1 MKELLT
7 SDIYQV
13 RSSYMLD
20 LTGYKTLLQ
29 LYQPLLGMEATALY
43 LTLNSELDQM
53 TLTKSPALISRLC
66 KICGF
71 SLNSLQDAFNKLEA
85 VGLVCSYVK
94 QKNDNRYLFDL
105 QMPLSPQEFMNHR
118 ILNSLL
124 KERLK
129 DEYEKTVATFQVYNV
144 NLNDYQEITSSFTD
158 VFEIHLSDKK
168 VLQTK
173 KYKQKIHNSIENNYD
188 LTLFYQGLENLQLSK
203 KMFTADDEKAIQQLG
218 ILYHINALD
227 MQDLVKQ
234 SMVENHLNSRLLA
247 QNCRNYY
254 DLKIPEKFT
263 EVFHKQSPLLQ
274 SEKQGESSLQK
285 HIYYLENISPY
296 DLLKDKMGGKEPLK
310 RDLQVIESVLTTLQ
324 LEPGVVNV
332 LIETTLQKCDQSLP
346 KNFIEALGSQWKRKK
361 IKTVQEAIEEGK
373 AYLKYQSQKH
383 HDWDDFTKDIQ
394 IVSQEKSTA
403 DNIDEDALALLEKY
417 D

>member
-158 VFEIHLSDKK
+158 VFEIHLNDKK

>member
-1 MKELLT
+1 MKKLLT
-7 SDIYQV
+7 SDVYQV

-20 LTGYKTLLQ
+20 LTGYKTVLQ
-29 LYQPLLGMEATALY
+29 LYQPLIGMEATALY

-53 TLTKSPALISRLC
+53 TLTKSPSLISRLC
-66 KICGF
+66 KLSGF
-71 SLNSLQDAFNKLEA
+71 SLNSLQESFDKLEA

-94 QKNDNRYLFDL
+94 QTNDNRYLFDL
-105 QMPLSPQEFMNHR
+105 KMPLSPQEFINHQ
-118 ILNSLL
+118 ILNRLL
-124 KERLK
+124 KDRLK
-129 DEYEKTVATFQVYNV
+129 DEYEKTIAIFQTYNV
-144 NLNDYQEITSSFTD
+144 NLNDYQEMTASFTD
-158 VFEIHLSDKK
+158 VFEIHHHEKNILKE
-168 VLQTK
+168 K
-173 KYKQKIHNSIENNYD
+173 KYKQKIHNSIENSYD
-188 LTLFYQGLENLQLSK
+188 LTLFYQGIENLQLSK
-203 KMFTADDEKAIQQLG
+203 KMFDQEDEKIIQQLG

-234 SMVENHLNSRLLA
+234 SMIENHLNSRLLA

-254 DLKIPEKFT
+254 DLKMPEKFT

-310 RDLQVIESVLTTLQ
+310 RDLQVVESVLTTLQ

-332 LIETTLQKCDQSLP
+332 LIETTLQKCNQSLP

-373 AYLKYQSQKH
+373 VYLKYQNQQH

>member
-20 LTGYKTLLQ
+20 VIGYKTLLQ

-158 VFEIHLSDKK
+158 VFEIHLHDKN
-168 VLQTK
+168 VLQNK
-173 KYKQKIHNSIENNYD
+173 KYKQKIHQSIENNYD
-188 LTLFYQGLENLQLSK
+188 LTILSRFRKLTVIKENVYS
-203 KMFTADDEKAIQQLG
+203 
-218 ILYHINALD
+218 
-227 MQDLVKQ
+227 
-234 SMVENHLNSRLLA
+234 
-247 QNCRNYY
+247 
-254 DLKIPEKFT
+254 
-263 EVFHKQSPLLQ
+263 
-274 SEKQGESSLQK
+274 
-285 HIYYLENISPY
+285 
-296 DLLKDKMGGKEPLK
+296 
-310 RDLQVIESVLTTLQ
+310 
-324 LEPGVVNV
+324 
-332 LIETTLQKCDQSLP
+332 
-346 KNFIEALGSQWKRKK
+346 
-361 IKTVQEAIEEGK
+361 
-373 AYLKYQSQKH
+373 
-383 HDWDDFTKDIQ
+383 
-394 IVSQEKSTA
+394 
-403 DNIDEDALALLEKY
+403 
-417 D
+417 

>member
-20 LTGYKTLLQ
+20 LIGYKTLLQ

-188 LTLFYQGLENLQLSK
+188 LTLFYKGLENLQLSK

>member
-20 LTGYKTLLQ
+20 VIGYKTLLQ

-158 VFEIHLSDKK
+158 VFEIHLHDKN
-168 VLQTK
+168 VLQNK
-173 KYKQKIHNSIENNYD
+173 KYKQKIHQSIENNYD

-203 KMFTADDEKAIQQLG
+203 KMFTADDEKVIQQLG
-218 ILYHINALD
+218 ILYHVNALD

-234 SMVENHLNSRLLA
+234 SMVDQHLNGRLLA

-254 DLKIPEKFT
+254 DLKTPEKFT

-274 SEKQGESSLQK
+274 SEKQGDSSLQQ

-310 RDLQVIESVLTTLQ
+310 RDLQVIESVLSTLQ

-373 AYLKYQSQKH
+373 AYLKYQNQKH
-383 HDWDDFTKDIQ
+383 HDWDDFTKNIQ
-394 IVSQEKSTA
+394 IVSQEKSSQEEV
-403 DNIDEDALALLEKY
+403 DEDALAMLEKY

>member
-218 ILYHINALD
+218 ILYQINALD

>member
-158 VFEIHLSDKK
+158 VFEIHLNDKK
-168 VLQTK
+168 VLQAK

>member
-1 MKELLT
+1 MKKLLT
-7 SDIYQV
+7 SDVYQV

-20 LTGYKTLLQ
+20 LTGYKTVLQ
-29 LYQPLLGMEATALY
+29 LYQPLIGMEATALY

-53 TLTKSPALISRLC
+53 TLTKSPSLISRLC
-66 KICGF
+66 KLSGF
-71 SLNSLQDAFNKLEA
+71 SLNSLQESFDKLEA

-94 QKNDNRYLFDL
+94 QTNDNRYLFDL
-105 QMPLSPQEFMNHR
+105 KMPLSPQEFINHQ
-118 ILNSLL
+118 ILNRLL
-124 KERLK
+124 KDRLK
-129 DEYEKTVATFQVYNV
+129 DEYEKTIAIFQTYNV
-144 NLNDYQEITSSFTD
+144 NLNDYQEMTASFTD
-158 VFEIHLSDKK
+158 VFEIHHHEKNILKE
-168 VLQTK
+168 K
-173 KYKQKIHNSIENNYD
+173 KYKQKIHNSIENSYD
-188 LTLFYQGLENLQLSK
+188 LTLFYQGIENLQLSK
-203 KMFTADDEKAIQQLG
+203 KMFDQEDEKIIQQLG

-234 SMVENHLNSRLLA
+234 SMIENHLNSRLLA

-254 DLKIPEKFT
+254 DLKMPEKFI
-263 EVFHKQSPLLQ
+263 EVFHKQSPLLHEQ
-274 SEKQGESSLQK
+274 TGKSSLDK

-310 RDLQVIESVLTTLQ
+310 RDLQVVESVLTTLQ

-332 LIETTLQKCDQSLP
+332 LIETTLQKCNQSLP

-373 AYLKYQSQKH
+373 AYLKYQNQQH

-403 DNIDEDALALLEKY
+403 DNIDEDALAMLEKY

>member
-20 LTGYKTLLQ
+20 VIGYKTLLQ

-158 VFEIHLSDKK
+158 VFEIHLNDKK

-218 ILYHINALD
+218 ILYQINALD

-234 SMVENHLNSRLLA
+234 SMVENHLNSKLLA

-394 IVSQEKSTA
+394 IVSQEKSSQEEV
-403 DNIDEDALALLEKY
+403 DEDALAMLEKY

>member
-1 MKELLT
+1 MKKLLT
-7 SDIYQV
+7 SDVYQV

-20 LTGYKTLLQ
+20 LTGYKTVLQ
-29 LYQPLLGMEATALY
+29 LYQPLIGMEATALY

-53 TLTKSPALISRLC
+53 TLTKSPSLISRLC
-66 KICGF
+66 KLSGF
-71 SLNSLQDAFNKLEA
+71 SLNSLQESFDKLEA

-94 QKNDNRYLFDL
+94 QTNDNRYLFDL
-105 QMPLSPQEFMNHR
+105 KMPLSPQEFINHQ
-118 ILNSLL
+118 ILDRLL
-124 KERLK
+124 KDRLK
-129 DEYEKTVATFQVYNV
+129 DEYEKTIAIFQTYNV
-144 NLNDYQEITSSFTD
+144 NLNDYQEMTASFTD
-158 VFEIHLSDKK
+158 VFEIHHHEKNILKE
-168 VLQTK
+168 K
-173 KYKQKIHNSIENNYD
+173 KYKQKIHNSIENSYD
-188 LTLFYQGLENLQLSK
+188 LTLFYQGIENLQLSK
-203 KMFTADDEKAIQQLG
+203 KMFDQEDEKIIQQLG

-234 SMVENHLNSRLLA
+234 SMIENHLNSRLLA

-254 DLKIPEKFT
+254 DLKMPEKFT

-310 RDLQVIESVLTTLQ
+310 RDLQVVESVLTTLQ

-332 LIETTLQKCDQSLP
+332 LIETTLQKCNQSLP

-373 AYLKYQSQKH
+373 AYLKYQNQQH

-394 IVSQEKSTA
+394 IVSQEQSTA
-403 DNIDEDALALLEKY
+403 DNIDEDALAMLEKY